1 MKQTYQQLYDEIQLR
16 EASLADAQR
25 ELAAGELTPLQA
37 ATIEAREELAL
48 VRLRQELNNLGTS
61 SSSSSKR
68 NRRTS
73 LLVLGIICLLA
84 VVVIVIYSTLSL
96 RQPGGQITGNVSL
109 SSSQEVTQ
117 LLNDAQND
125 VSGGNVSAALQAY
138 QSVLNLDPKNVAAL
152 TETGWLD
159 FSAGSSATNPSLV
172 AIGVNDLRDAIA
184 FGPRN
189 AAARLYYAIVADSTP
204 GNKSLAKSQFEV
216 FLDLHPSSAQL
227 AVARPFLLTLKLPTS

>member
-1 MKQTYQQLYDEIQLR
+1 MKQSHQQLLDEIQLR

-25 ELAAGELTPLQA
+25 ELAAGELTAIQA

-48 VRLRQELNNLGTS
+48 VRLRQELSNLGS
-61 SSSSSKR
+61 PSAKRPSR

-84 VVVIVIYSTLSL
+84 VMVIVVYSSLSL
-96 RQPGGQITGNVSL
+96 RQSNGQITGNVSL
-109 SSSQEVTQ
+109 SGAQAVTQ
-117 LLNDAQND
+117 DLNVAQSD
-125 VSGGNVSAALQAY
+125 VAAGNLTAALQEY
-138 QSVLNLDPKNVAAL
+138 QTVLTLDPKNVSAL

-172 AIGVNDLRDAIA
+172 AIGVQDLKEAIGY
-184 FGPRN
+184 GPRN

-204 GNKSLAKSQFEV
+204 GNTALAKSQFKV
-216 FLDLHPSSAQL
+216 FLDLHPTSDQL
-227 AVARPFLLTLKLPTS
+227 AVAHPFLVALKLPTS

>member
-1 MKQTYQQLYDEIQLR
+1 MRQTYQQILDEIQLR

-37 ATIEAREELAL
+37 ATIEAREQLAL
-48 VRLRQELNNLGTS
+48 SRLRLELSNLGTS

-73 LLVLGIICLLA
+73 LLVLGIICLLG
-84 VVVIVIYSTLSL
+84 VMVIVIYSSLSL
-96 RQPGGQITGNVSL
+96 RQSGAQITGNVQL
-109 SSSQEVTQ
+109 SGAQAVTQ
-117 LLNDAQND
+117 DLSVAQSD
-125 VSGGNVSAALQAY
+125 VAAGNLTAALQEY
-138 QSVLNLDPKNVAAL
+138 QAVLALDPKNVSAL

-172 AIGVNDLRDAIA
+172 ATGVQDLKQAIGY
-184 FGPRN
+184 GPRD
-189 AAARLYYAIVADSTP
+189 AAARLYYAIAADSTP
-204 GNKSLAKSQFEV
+204 GNTALAKSEFEV

-227 AVARPFLLTLKLPTS
+227 AVARPFLLALKLPTT

>member
-1 MKQTYQQLYDEIQLR
+1 MKQTHQQILDEIELR
-16 EASLADAQR
+16 EASVADAQR
-25 ELAAGELTPLQA
+25 ELAAGELTAIQA
-37 ATIEAREELAL
+37 ATIQAREELAL
-48 VRLRQELNNLGTS
+48 VRLRQELSVVGTS
-61 SSSSSKR
+61 SSSSAKR

-73 LLVLGIICLLA
+73 FLVLGIICLLG

-96 RQPGGQITGNVSL
+96 RQSGGQITGNVSL
-109 SSSQEVTQ
+109 SDSQEVTQ

-125 VSGGNVSAALQAY
+125 VAGGNVSAALQAY

-172 AIGVNDLRDAIA
+172 AIGVQDLREAISY
-184 FGPRN
+184 GPRN

-204 GNKSLAKSQFEV
+204 GNKALAKSQFEV
-216 FLDLHPSSAQL
+216 FLDLHPTSAQL
-227 AVARPFLLTLKLPTS
+227 AVARPFLVALKLPTS

>member
-48 VRLRQELNNLGTS
+48 VRLRQELNNLGT

>member
-1 MKQTYQQLYDEIQLR
+1 MKQTHQQLLDEIQLR

-25 ELAAGELTPLQA
+25 ELAAGELTAIQA

-48 VRLRQELNNLGTS
+48 MRLRQELSNLGSPTAKAPS
-61 SSSSSKR
+61 R

-73 LLVLGIICLLA
+73 LLILGIICLLA
-84 VVVIVIYSTLSL
+84 VMVIVVYSRSHFDSRADRSPATS
-96 RQPGGQITGNVSL
+96 RSPAPKQ
-109 SSSQEVTQ
+109 VTQ
-117 LLNDAQND
+117 DLNDAQSD
-125 VSGGNVSAALQAY
+125 VAEGNVAAALQEY
-138 QSVLNLDPKNVAAL
+138 QSVLTLDPKNVSAL

-172 AIGVNDLRDAIA
+172 AIGVQDLRQAIA
-184 FGPRN
+184 YGPNN

-204 GNKSLAKSQFEV
+204 GNKALAKSQFEV

-227 AVARPFLLTLKLPTS
+227 AVARPFLLALKLPTT

>member
-1 MKQTYQQLYDEIQLR
+1 MKQTHQQILDEIELR
-16 EASLADAQR
+16 EASVADAQR
-25 ELAAGELTPLQA
+25 ELAAGELTAIQA
-37 ATIEAREELAL
+37 ATIQAREELAL
-48 VRLRQELNNLGTS
+48 VRLRQELSVVGTS
-61 SSSSSKR
+61 SSSSAKR

-73 LLVLGIICLLA
+73 FLVLGIICLLG

-96 RQPGGQITGNVSL
+96 RQSGGQITGNVSL
-109 SSSQEVTQ
+109 SDSQEVTQ

-125 VSGGNVSAALQAY
+125 VAEGNVSAALQAY

-172 AIGVNDLRDAIA
+172 AIGVQDLREAISY
-184 FGPRN
+184 GPRN

-204 GNKSLAKSQFEV
+204 GNKALAKSQFEV
-216 FLDLHPSSAQL
+216 FLDLHPTSAQL
-227 AVARPFLLTLKLPTS
+227 AAARPFLVALKLPTS